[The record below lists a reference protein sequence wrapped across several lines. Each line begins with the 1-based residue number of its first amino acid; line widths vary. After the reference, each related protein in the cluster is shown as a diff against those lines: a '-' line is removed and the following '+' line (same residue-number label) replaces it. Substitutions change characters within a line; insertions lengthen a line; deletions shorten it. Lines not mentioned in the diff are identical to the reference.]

1 MNQRTSLQSSHG
13 CQDMGPGVDIG
24 SHLSQA
30 CQAHGAKV
38 PLSSS
43 GPGFMTSI
51 AAH

>member
-30 CQAHGAKV
+30 HGAKV
-38 PLSSS
+38 PCLRRVRDS
-43 GPGFMTSI
+43 
-51 AAH
+51 